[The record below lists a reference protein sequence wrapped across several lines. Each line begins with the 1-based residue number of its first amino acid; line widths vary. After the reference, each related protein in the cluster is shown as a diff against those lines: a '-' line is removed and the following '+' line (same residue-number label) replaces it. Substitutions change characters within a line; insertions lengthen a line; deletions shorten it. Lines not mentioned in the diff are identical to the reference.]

1 MKSEL
6 FMCDLTQSMH
16 LRRSV
21 YNKAENLPTLLSI
34 LNLDTKQKHQSFHQ
48 CRKEQ
53 MKIAGK

>member
-6 FMCDLTQSMH
+6 LCASLKACIYE
-16 LRRSV
+16 V

-53 MKIAGK
+53 MKITGK